1 MTMRN
6 HVIALLLILFFA
18 NTGFAQQAIVS
29 REKPL
34 NFSRKDCI
42 NLSIYDWPRTLLSYP
57 VYFPEGI
64 QSESELSLSDNKQSR
79 SVPFQLSDKVIENG
93 KLKSAVINFFAEL
106 PSGGEFNYTLYL
118 RKNMPP
124 GKVHLLHFWNRR
136 QPGWSVTETSV
147 WKYLPEE
154 SIRGTQFPLP

>member
-1 MTMRN
+1 MRN

-57 VYFPEGI
+57 IYFPEGI

-79 SVPFQLSDKVIENG
+79 SVHSNYQTKS
-93 KLKSAVINFFAEL
+93 LKTGN
-106 PSGGEFNYTLYL
+106 
-118 RKNMPP
+118 
-124 GKVHLLHFWNRR
+124 
-136 QPGWSVTETSV
+136 
-147 WKYLPEE
+147 
-154 SIRGTQFPLP
+154 

>member
-1 MTMRN
+1 MRN

-57 VYFPEGI
+57 IYCRYKLLRRATKRRGI
-64 QSESELSLSDNKQSR
+64 QLYIVSSEKQCLPAKFTCYTSETGVNLADQ
-79 SVPFQLSDKVIENG
+79 
-93 KLKSAVINFFAEL
+93 
-106 PSGGEFNYTLYL
+106 
-118 RKNMPP
+118 
-124 GKVHLLHFWNRR
+124 
-136 QPGWSVTETSV
+136 
-147 WKYLPEE
+147 
-154 SIRGTQFPLP
+154 

>member
-1 MTMRN
+1 MRN

-57 VYFPEGI
+57 IYFPEGI

-106 PSGGEFNYTLYL
+106 PSGGE
-118 RKNMPP
+118 
-124 GKVHLLHFWNRR
+124 HFRNRR
-136 QPGWSVTETSV
+136 QPG
-147 WKYLPEE
+147 
-154 SIRGTQFPLP
+154 